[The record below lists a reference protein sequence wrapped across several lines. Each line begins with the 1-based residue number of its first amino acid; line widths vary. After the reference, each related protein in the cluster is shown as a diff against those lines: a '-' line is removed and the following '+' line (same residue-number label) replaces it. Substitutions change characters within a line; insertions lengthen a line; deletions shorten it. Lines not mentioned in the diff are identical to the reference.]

1 MLIPTSKNVRNV
13 TSFREDPDKLFR
25 DIEETEGPLYL
36 FKGSE
41 PKAVALSLKEYIAM
55 REMIEDYQDNLRAI
69 EIEKQPRGKLVPFK
83 DIKDEFKLKTD

>member
-25 DIEETEGPLYL
+25 DIEETDGPLYL

-55 REMIEDYQDNLRAI
+55 REMIEDFQDNLRAL
-69 EIEKQPRGKLVPFK
+69 ELENQPKGKLIPFEEIVEEFN
-83 DIKDEFKLKTD
+83 IKTE